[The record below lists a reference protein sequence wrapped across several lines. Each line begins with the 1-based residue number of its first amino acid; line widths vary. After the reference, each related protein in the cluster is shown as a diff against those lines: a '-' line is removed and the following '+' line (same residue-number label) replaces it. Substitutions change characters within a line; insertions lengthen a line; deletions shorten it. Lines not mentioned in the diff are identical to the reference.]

1 MHKSTSWQLP
11 YFSMF
16 YYRVIMAKVFPFQA
30 VRPTRDKV
38 NLIAARPYD
47 SYTPEERASRLRDN
61 PYSFLHIVNPGYKYQ
76 KENTTEQERYT
87 LVRNRYLEFKEEGY
101 FIQDKKPSF
110 YVYKI
115 VDHDGK
121 TTRGIIAAVDI
132 EEYENNIIKKHED
145 TLIEREKLFKEYIHT
160 VGFNPE
166 PVLLTYPDND
176 TLADLIQDIMKS
188 RAEYEFT
195 TTYRDTHYLWNIDDP
210 KLVTAIKKEFDKME
224 SLYIADGHHRTA
236 SAYELYKLKKEANGS
251 HTGKESYNFLMSYL
265 IPESHLK
272 IYGFNRLIKDLNG
285 LSNEEFLIRLDAV
298 FRINNRGLE
307 YYKPTQKNHFS
318 MYLNGRFY
326 SLNLRKNIYAENN
339 ALDALDATILYNTV
353 LNPILGIEDVR
364 NDKRLD
370 YAHGKNDMAYVQSM
384 VDSGEYQVGF
394 GLLPVTTEEIKS
406 VADESLTMPPKT
418 TYIEPK
424 LRNGITIYEY

>member
-1 MHKSTSWQLP
+1 
-11 YFSMF
+11 
-16 YYRVIMAKVFPFQA
+16 MAKIFPFQA

-38 NLIAARPYD
+38 NLISARPYD
-47 SYTPEERASRLRDN
+47 TYTPDERASRLRDN

-101 FIQDKKPSF
+101 FFQEKKPSI

-115 VDHDGK
+115 INHNGHV
-121 TTRGIIAAVDI
+121 TEGIIAALDI
-132 EEYENNIIKKHED
+132 EEYEKNVLKKHED
-145 TLIEREKLFKEYIHT
+145 TLIEREKLFQEYIHT

-166 PVLLTYPDND
+166 PVLITHPDND
-176 TLADLIQDIMKS
+176 NLKKLLQDIMKS

-195 TTYRDTHYLWNIDDP
+195 TTFRETHYLWNIDDS
-210 KLVTAIKKEFDKME
+210 KIIKAINKEFATMD

-236 SAYELYKLKKEANGS
+236 SAYELYKINKDANGE
-251 HTGKESYNFLMSYL
+251 HTGKEPYNFLMGYL
-265 IPESHLK
+265 IPESDLK

-298 FRINNRGLE
+298 FRIEDRGLE
-307 YYKPTQKNHFS
+307 YYKPTQKTHFS

-326 SLNLRKNIYAENN
+326 SLNLRKSIYN
-339 ALDALDATILYNTV
+339 AKNAMDALDATILYHTV
-353 LNPILGIEDVR
+353 LNPILGIDDVR
-364 NDKRLD
+364 NDNRIE
-370 YAHGKNDMAYVQSM
+370 YTHGKNDMAYVQSL
-384 VDSGEYQVGF
+384 VDSGEYKVGF
-394 GLLPVTTEEIKS
+394 GLLPVTTEEIKN
-406 VADESLTMPPKT
+406 VADEGLTMPPKT